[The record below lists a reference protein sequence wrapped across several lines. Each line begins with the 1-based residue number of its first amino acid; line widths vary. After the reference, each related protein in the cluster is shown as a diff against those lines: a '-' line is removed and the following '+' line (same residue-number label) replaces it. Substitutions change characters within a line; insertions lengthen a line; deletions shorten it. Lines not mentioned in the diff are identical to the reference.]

1 MEVPMLLPALLST
14 LLPSTLILTDEPP
27 EVYYPPVQ
35 ELDLDGAEVRATLN
49 GPQIQPVFEVG
60 KMAFAP
66 LIRLRVSFNEE
77 LEQSAGEVR

>member
-1 MEVPMLLPALLST
+1 MLLPALLST
-14 LLPSTLILTDEPP
+14 LLPSTLVLTDAPP
-27 EVYYPPVQ
+27 EVYYPP
-35 ELDLDGAEVRATLN
+35 ETEIDLEGAEVRATLN

-77 LEQSAGEVR
+77 LEQSASEVR

>member
-1 MEVPMLLPALLST
+1 MLLPALLST

-35 ELDLDGAEVRATLN
+35 ELDLEGAEVRATLN

-66 LIRLRVSFNEE
+66 LTRRRISFNEE